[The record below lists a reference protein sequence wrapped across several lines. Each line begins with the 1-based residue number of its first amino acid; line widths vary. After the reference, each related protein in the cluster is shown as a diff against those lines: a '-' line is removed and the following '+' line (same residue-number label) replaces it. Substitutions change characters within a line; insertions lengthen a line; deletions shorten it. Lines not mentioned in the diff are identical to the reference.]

1 MKLECHTLKA
11 GSGLLQKAGQESE
24 DNLAWAS
31 PAKEEPQQETKSS
44 PRLNSWLVYSQ
55 AGISGPILGTCPGR
69 WVVLREGG

>member
-31 PAKEEPQQETKSS
+31 PAKEEPQQETKSR
-44 PRLNSWLVYSQ
+44 PR
-55 AGISGPILGTCPGR
+55 
-69 WVVLREGG
+69 